1 PATFAAWAGGN
12 LVSGDGKQWRCRAAG
27 DLGRQPVAF
36 ASGFGCVLAVARS
49 PDGTL
54 IATGHEDT
62 RVRLWD
68 AATGKLVQEMA
79 GHELP
84 VWAVAFSPDG
94 KTLASGSGGPA
105 DEPERTGDVKLWDV
119 PGGKCTRTLENFE
132 GVIWALA
139 FAPDGKTLATSGFDQ
154 KIRLWDVGTGKEQ
167 RILTG
172 QENTD
177 SELVFTPDGTRQ
189 VSSGYVAA
197 HRMLG

>member
-1 PATFAAWAGGN
+1 VGFLVVADSGFGELSQTLAHPDEVTGLVFGPDGRTVVTACRDQQVRYWDRQSATVRRSYRAHVAALSCLALSADRAALATGGAARSVKLWDGSIGRLLTARAVLPDGQGPATFAAWAGGN

-27 DLGRQPVAF
+27 DLGRRPVAF

-84 VWAVAFSPDG
+84 VWAVA
-94 KTLASGSGGPA
+94 
-105 DEPERTGDVKLWDV
+105 
-119 PGGKCTRTLENFE
+119 
-132 GVIWALA
+132 
-139 FAPDGKTLATSGFDQ
+139 
-154 KIRLWDVGTGKEQ
+154 
-167 RILTG
+167 
-172 QENTD
+172 
-177 SELVFTPDGTRQ
+177 
-189 VSSGYVAA
+189 
-197 HRMLG
+197 